1 MIIPRLLIAA
11 ALAVCAVS
19 AGAKTK
25 PVPSGADPRLQRA
38 PYVHDV
44 IEIVVRPGRYAEI
57 ELSPGETDI
66 RFGIGDR
73 DAWIIKTAGNTF
85 AFKPKAKFAD
95 TNLKIWS
102 ANSNRVYWFNIV
114 MAGKDDQDMWH
125 LSFDYPPEPPKPA
138 PAPTPVV
145 QSPEVVA
152 IQLAQREK
160 EDIERS
166 LGGGEAVHP
175 YDVADPAPAQPLNG
189 NYGIMGPEELTPT
202 SVYDNG
208 EQTVLTFA
216 PNHPMPTIFVKEA
229 DGSETRVSKHFE
241 NDMLIVHRVAKQFV
255 LRHMGQAACLIN
267 GSFNPTGPN
276 NRTKTISNNVIRET
290 IKGN

>member
-1 MIIPRLLIAA
+1 MKNHVIGVAFMLLATAIN
-11 ALAVCAVS
+11 
-19 AGAKTK
+19 AKTK
-25 PVPSGADPRLQRA
+25 PVPSGEDPHFQRA

-44 IEIVVRPGRYAEI
+44 FEIVVRPGKYAEI

-66 RFGIGDR
+66 RFAMGDR
-73 DAWIIKTAGNTF
+73 DAWIIKTSDNTF

-102 ANSNRVYWFNIV
+102 PNSKRVYWFNIV
-114 MAGKDDQDMWH
+114 MADKKDKELWH
-125 LSFDYPPEPPKPA
+125 LSFDYPPDPPKA
-138 PAPTPVV
+138 PVTQV
-145 QSPEVVA
+145 QPSLSPEVVA
-152 IQLAQREK
+152 IQRAAREH

-166 LGGGEAVHP
+166 LGGGEAVH
-175 YDVADPAPAQPLNG
+175 AMEMQEQEIERPLNG
-189 NYGIMGPEELTPT
+189 NYGIMGPDELTPT

-208 EQTVLTFA
+208 EQTVMTFA
-216 PNHPMPTIFVKEA
+216 PNNPMPTIFVKEA
-229 DGSETRVSKHFE
+229 DGSESRVSKHVE

-255 LRHMGQAACLIN
+255 LRHLGKAACLIN

-276 NRTKTISNNVIRET
+276 SKTKTISDNVVREI